1 MCVCVWGGGGGG
13 GGEVKKNYSRKGKL
27 NEKKFLHAKYVVLGP
42 ASPGS
47 GRFYFVI

>member
-13 GGEVKKNYSRKGKL
+13 ASKKKKYSRKGKL